1 MKWSTD
7 VRVVNRCLTGQPMSD
22 QSGRPMSDQSGQPM
36 SDQSGQPMSDDQSGQ
51 PMSESGQ
58 PMSDQHLVCAAL
70 LDLHCAFLSNLTIS
84 VNFCQ
89 IRNARPAP
97 GPRSPVRSP
106 SCVSVNFDHF
116 YQNLTEMVKR
126 FDGSG
131 SWSAQPCFTPARG

>member
-1 MKWSTD
+1 MVS
-7 VRVVNRCLTGQPMSD
+7 RCLTGQ
-22 QSGRPMSDQSGQPM
+22 PMSDQSGQPM

-106 SCVSVNFDHF
+106 SCVSVKLDRFC
-116 YQNLTEMVKR
+116 QNLTDTVKIR
-126 FDGSG
+126 RIWQLVGTALLHPRAGVNACCWVRGGCG
-131 SWSAQPCFTPARG
+131 SWRAR